1 LTASPALVFLD
12 CRIWDKDNPEPE
24 LRPFNPY
31 PVFTPELEP
40 LLEMGTIVN
49 PGADPDVPE

>member
-49 PGADPDVPE
+49 PAADPDVPE